1 MKDLAESKKQKC
13 RNAEMQKAE
22 SKKQKA
28 EMARLQRSVFPISAF
43 PIPQVSGLRSPV
55 SGLPPLSP

>member
-13 RNAEMQKAE
+13 RKQKAE

-28 EMARLQRSVFPISAF
+28 EMARLQQSVFPISAF
-43 PIPQVSGLRSPV
+43 PIPQVSALRSPV